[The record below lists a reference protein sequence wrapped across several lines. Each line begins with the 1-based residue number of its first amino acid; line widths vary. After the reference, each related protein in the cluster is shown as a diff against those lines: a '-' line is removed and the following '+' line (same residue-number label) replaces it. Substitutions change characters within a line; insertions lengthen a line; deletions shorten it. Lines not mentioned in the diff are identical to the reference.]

1 MNRSI
6 RIVLLAGLVIL
17 FTACTSGEMPSPS
30 PLSSAVDT
38 PSSPLAAPSSPVA
51 TSTAPSVE
59 PFRLDTPI
67 VEGATRVSGSGPAGV
82 PVVLHDITLGG
93 IVLASGAIDANN
105 GFEFQLNEPLEGGHR
120 IGIALGDLSGTKWE
134 QGDFSN
140 ESYYGEGALSVPQVG
155 FFFDTSMVEGQ

>member
-1 MNRSI
+1 MKM
-6 RIVLLAGLVIL
+6 VLLVGLVIL
-17 FTACTSGEMPSPS
+17 FPACTSREMPSPS

-38 PSSPLAAPSSPVA
+38 PSSPLAVPSSPVA
-51 TSTAPSVE
+51 TSTAPDVE

-82 PVVLHDITLGG
+82 PILLQDITFGG
-93 IVLASGAIDANN
+93 VVLASGVVDANN
-105 GFEFQLNEPLEGGHR
+105 RFEFEMGEPLEGGHL

-134 QGDFSN
+134 QDDFSN

-155 FFFDTSMVEGQ
+155 FFFDTSLVEEQ